1 VGIFIQITLDTS
13 RLGPDEVQ
21 RLASVCPVDIFGL
34 EGGQLVVRPDEE
46 DECTLC
52 ELCLKAAPAGAV
64 TIRKLYKDEELT
76 STGVKTAS

>member
-1 VGIFIQITLDTS
+1 MGIFIQITLDS
-13 RLGPDEVQ
+13 GRLSTDDAQ
-21 RLASVCPVDIFGL
+21 LLATVCPVDIFGL

-64 TIRKLYKDEELT
+64 TIRKLYKNEQLISQGMKAE
-76 STGVKTAS
+76 S

>member
-1 VGIFIQITLDTS
+1 MGIFIQITLDRG
-13 RLGPDEVQ
+13 RLSTTDAQ
-21 RLASVCPVDIFGL
+21 LLATVCPVDIFGL

-64 TIRKLYKDEELT
+64 MIRKLYKNEQLLSQGMKAE
-76 STGVKTAS
+76 S